1 VATQR
6 HFYQKMFWFDFFG
19 DTKDMNGFEQGVYA
33 LLIGNYFINRG
44 PLPDDNHRL
53 ARMTQLSEEQWLSV
67 RPAIAPKFRIRDG
80 LWHHS
85 RIERDLAEK
94 EAEHKAKSEG
104 ARVTNAKRRAKREAE
119 CDGERPHLQLH
130 SHSQSHS
137 QLSSQVTA
145 TSKAILNEENVV
157 RNALEVADEEEL
169 LRRTRDVVG
178 EDEMKGKKFGFW
190 RTLIRDHPR
199 AYRDALTD
207 AESRKKEALRGL
219 PEAQI
224 KKTWAHY
231 MTYQFKEMK
240 KSYET

>member
-1 VATQR
+1 MRNKAGCDVATQR

-19 DTKDMNGFEQGVYA
+19 DTKGMNGFEQGVYA

-85 RIERDLAEK
+85 RIDRDLAEK
-94 EAEHKAKSEG
+94 QAEHKGKSQG
-104 ARVTNAKRRAKREAE
+104 GKRAARNRQESSKKAATKQQESN
-119 CDGERPHLQLH
+119 PHLQLH
-130 SHSQSHS
+130 SHSQSQS

-169 LRRTRDVVG
+169 LR
-178 EDEMKGKKFGFW
+178 
-190 RTLIRDHPR
+190 P
-199 AYRDALTD
+199 
-207 AESRKKEALRGL
+207 
-219 PEAQI
+219 
-224 KKTWAHY
+224 
-231 MTYQFKEMK
+231 
-240 KSYET
+240 

>member
-1 VATQR
+1 MRNKAGCDVATQR

-19 DTKDMNGFEQGVYA
+19 DTKGMNGFEQGVYA

-80 LWHHS
+80 LWRHS

-94 EAEHKAKSEG
+94 EAEHEGRVRGGKKAQAQLRE
-104 ARVTNAKRRAKREAE
+104 KRRKAQA
-119 CDGERPHLQLH
+119 ERPHLQLH
-130 SHSQSHS
+130 SQLHSQS

-169 LRRTRDVVG
+169 LRRTRDVWLNRCWI
-178 EDEMKGKKFGFW
+178 FS
-190 RTLIRDHPR
+190 H
-199 AYRDALTD
+199 
-207 AESRKKEALRGL
+207 
-219 PEAQI
+219 
-224 KKTWAHY
+224 
-231 MTYQFKEMK
+231 
-240 KSYET
+240 